1 MKIGVRL
8 LLSSATFAIGIS
20 VTYGFLTHNPPG
32 IVLLGIMAV
41 ALTFAAGYI
50 TVAEREAR
58 LIGDRGDG
66 TNAEV
71 AGEIVGSF
79 TYRSL
84 WPFVAGLAVVLLL
97 IGALYNPPLM
107 AASFF
112 GLLLVTWML
121 VRESR

>member
-1 MKIGVRL
+1 MKVGVRL

-20 VTYGFLTHNPPG
+20 VTYGLLTRDPPG
-32 IVLLGIMAV
+32 TILLGIMAF

-50 TVAEREAR
+50 AVAERESR
-58 LIGDRGDG
+58 LIGDRPDG